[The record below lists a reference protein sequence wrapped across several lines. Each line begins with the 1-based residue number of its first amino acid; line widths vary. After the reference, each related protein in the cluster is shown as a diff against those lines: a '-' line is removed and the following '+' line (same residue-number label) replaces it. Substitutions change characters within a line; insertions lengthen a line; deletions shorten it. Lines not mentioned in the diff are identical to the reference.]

1 MEEIAVSVILP
12 VYNPGKGIRKCIESL
27 QRQTLRDIEMIF
39 VDDCG
44 TDGAMEQVKE
54 AAARDS
60 RIKYLINP
68 HNIGPGPSRNRGI
81 EAAEGEYLAFADPDD
96 YLGEDFLELL
106 YTKGV
111 STGADIVKG
120 NRILVDENG
129 EEIKEKRKDNLNER
143 IQRGLSIGENLC
155 VYFSYDHWTAIYRR
169 DWVMSSGARY
179 GTSCNSEDVT
189 FQLRVSYGTRKI
201 EFAENAIY
209 YYVTRKQSRVRDY
222 CPAAN

>member
-1 MEEIAVSVILP
+1 MGEIAVSVILP

-44 TDGAMEQVKE
+44 TDGAMGQVKE

-68 HNIGPGPSRNRGI
+68 HNIGSGPSRNRGI

-106 YTKGV
+106 YTRGCRRAQILLKETV
-111 STGADIVKG
+111 FWSTK
-120 NRILVDENG
+120 
-129 EEIKEKRKDNLNER
+129 KERRSKKRE
-143 IQRGLSIGENLC
+143 
-155 VYFSYDHWTAIYRR
+155 
-169 DWVMSSGARY
+169 
-179 GTSCNSEDVT
+179 
-189 FQLRVSYGTRKI
+189 KI
-201 EFAENAIY
+201 
-209 YYVTRKQSRVRDY
+209 T
-222 CPAAN
+222 